1 MAEDLITPVIV
12 GIFAVFAALTVLGFV
27 LVRQKTGNPRFEA
40 RDYNK
45 PYNKNDSYS
54 RGGNPFKRGGLPQ
67 YRGEQRT
74 IMIAIIAV
82 AILALAVSFYDIFA
96 ALLVIFLLP
105 VVVRFIR
112 ARNEEKSRRN
122 AAQDG
127 TRSSY

>member
-27 LVRQKTGNPRFEA
+27 VVHQRTSNPRFEA
-40 RDYNK
+40 QDYYK
-45 PYNKNDSYS
+45 PYKKNDSYS
-54 RGGNPFKRGGLPQ
+54 RGGNPFKRGGLQQ

-74 IMIAIIAV
+74 IMIAVIAI
-82 AILALAVSFYDIFA
+82 AILALAVAFYDIFGG
-96 ALLVIFLLP
+96 LLVIFLLP